1 MGAGRAGG
9 GFCRAGHTGA
19 PAGRRRR
26 PVGDASNQSESPMRL
41 VVAMLSLWIGVAIV
55 GMLAKMQQTIKAD
68 AQTLMHV
75 PPDRGEPTR

>member
-1 MGAGRAGG
+1 VPAALAVGSAGQGILA
-9 GFCRAGHTGA
+9 
-19 PAGRRRR
+19 RR
-26 PVGDASNQSESPMRL
+26 PAGDASNQSESPMRL

>member
-1 MGAGRAGG
+1 
-9 GFCRAGHTGA
+9 
-19 PAGRRRR
+19 
-26 PVGDASNQSESPMRL
+26 MRL